1 MAAFAVICD
10 DLTGAMEIG
19 LHLYRRGLTAEVVLD
34 GQVSIAS
41 SDENRAVV
49 ITTDTR
55 NTSPTEAAERV
66 GMTLRELS
74 RAGLELVY
82 KKIDST
88 LRGNLGTE
96 LDVCSAWGC
105 LDLIVLAPA
114 LPGSGRITQQGCHS
128 LLGGKLDDPLSPIS
142 DPFIPA
148 LLQQQ
153 TKLMAEVIDLETV
166 RQGSEPLSQVFTKLK
181 ERGCQVAVVD
191 AVVEQDLR
199 IIAAAI
205 EKSAL
210 RLLPCGSA
218 GLFAELKLP
227 FQVRAWE
234 AKESEQP
241 GETRRGPLLILS
253 GSPSPVTKEQIRL
266 AKDRGVPLITWAV
279 DPGRARSELELE
291 LAEVVQQ
298 VVGYLQQG
306 RSVIVDGAAPSREEL
321 ASRYP
326 TREGLLAAS
335 QQVTRWLARCL
346 KGITSEVLPAG
357 VMVVGGDTAR
367 EVCRELRVP
376 TVRLINEVEPLVPVG
391 RILIQD
397 QALPFIT
404 KAGGLGSPE
413 VLRRAI
419 GYFQAGVLG

>member
-279 DPGRARSELELE
+279 DPGRARSELE
-291 LAEVVQQ
+291 
-298 VVGYLQQG
+298 
-306 RSVIVDGAAPSREEL
+306 
-321 ASRYP
+321 
-326 TREGLLAAS
+326 
-335 QQVTRWLARCL
+335 
-346 KGITSEVLPAG
+346 
-357 VMVVGGDTAR
+357 
-367 EVCRELRVP
+367 
-376 TVRLINEVEPLVPVG
+376 
-391 RILIQD
+391 
-397 QALPFIT
+397 
-404 KAGGLGSPE
+404 
-413 VLRRAI
+413 
-419 GYFQAGVLG
+419 